1 VILVDTSVWVDHL
14 RAGVAELESLLNGL
28 QVLVHPF
35 VIGEIACGHLHN
47 RTEVL
52 SLLGGLPRAHAAT
65 DDEVL
70 FFIERYGLMGK
81 GIGYIDAHLLA
92 SAALTPPAAIWSRDK
107 RLRTIATSLKL
118 TYG

>member
-1 VILVDTSVWVDHL
+1 MILVDTSVWVDHL
-14 RAGVAELESLLNGL
+14 RTGVAELESLLNGF

-35 VIGEIACGHLHN
+35 VIGEIACGHLRN

-70 FFIERYGLMGK
+70 FFIKQQRLMGK
-81 GIGYIDAHLLA
+81 GIGFIDAHLLA

-107 RLRTIATSLKL
+107 RLRNAAASLKL
-118 TYG
+118 AYL